1 VKVPLPN
8 LDDRRWFDLV
18 DEGRSLIP
26 VYAPDWTDHNVHD
39 PGITLIELF
48 AWIAEMDIYE
58 LNRITDEH
66 KRKFLELVGIKVN
79 PPRAARTVL
88 SFTLKEGSAPR
99 RLKPNTELSCSDP
112 LGDETRFRLLEPVTI
127 ADSEL
132 AVIQVKDAMGFHD
145 LTPRRQR
152 GEPLAL
158 FGDMAERGIEFY
170 LGFTKPFR
178 TLRPVRLYFK
188 FAGANSDRDHRMR
201 LTAEQREQAK
211 PCAHASDCSDLDF
224 ESTISEDCEH
234 MSEVPA
240 LNRVRLV
247 WEIFAEVKGKQRW
260 LALDPK
266 RRQIEDGTRCLTL
279 DGEVI
284 LRAPAKMAPQQL
296 GQSHTPLFYARC
308 RFEAGAYDAPPVAGK
323 IIMNAARAEQAV
335 PATAT
340 LIIEPKVISQGS
352 EPKPGDIVGLA
363 VTLDEHGHITA
374 LKFEPPSDR
383 MAGFRVLEFTAA
395 TQSRAGKLTIE
406 AVRVGYGNG
415 WPHQALELPF
425 GPPQQSSF
433 KLYTEESG
441 TWRSWDRVDD
451 FVDSG
456 RRDAHFVLDHQNGK
470 VLVGDGEHG
479 RIAPKQARIF
489 AAYRWTRAE
498 KGNLASGTNFSI
510 VDSPHNRTIVKS
522 FDAIKVN
529 VKSITNPLQAIGGA
543 KAETIDHAI
552 GRAIELMASTWRAV
566 TLNDYEELAKK
577 TPGARTAR
585 AAARANLH
593 ASFPCFR
600 ASGIVTVIILPDM
613 PGPRPTPSRGLLR
626 DVSTYLHGRRI
637 VGTRVEVV
645 APRYLEVAVRARVK
659 ALSGSSKSTVQQKV
673 IAALNEFFNPLNGGP
688 DGTGWPFGRDVYRSE
703 VLQVM
708 DEVVGV
714 DHVLKLDLIVEGCEP
729 QCGNVCLGPTW
740 LVAAGNHEIE
750 II

>member
-1 VKVPLPN
+1 
-8 LDDRRWFDLV
+8 
-18 DEGRSLIP
+18 LIP

-39 PGITLIELF
+39 PGITLMELF

-66 KRKFLELVGIKVN
+66 KRKFLELVGIKIN
-79 PPRAARTVL
+79 PPGAARTVL
-88 SFTLKEGSAPR
+88 SFTLRNGSAPR
-99 RLKPNTELSCSDP
+99 RLKPNTELSCIDP
-112 LGDETRFRLLEPVTI
+112 LGDETRFRLLDSVTI

-132 AVIQVKDAMGFHD
+132 AVIQTKDAMGFHD
-145 LTPRRQR
+145 LTSQRRR
-152 GEPLAL
+152 EEPLPL
-158 FGDMAERGIEFY
+158 FGDSAERGTEFY

-178 TLRPVRLYFK
+178 LLRPVSLYFK
-188 FAGANSDRDHRMR
+188 FAGGNSDRDHRMR
-201 LTAEQREQAK
+201 LIDEQREQDK
-211 PCAHASDCSDLDF
+211 SCASASDCHDLDF
-224 ESTISEDCEH
+224 ESTISDDCERTK
-234 MSEVPA
+234 EIPP

-247 WEIFAEVKGKQRW
+247 WEIFAEASGKQQW
-260 LALDPK
+260 LALDPTS
-266 RRQIEDGTRCLTL
+266 RQIQDGTRCLTL

-284 LRAPAKMAPQQL
+284 LRAPAKMARQQL
-296 GQSHTPLFYARC
+296 GQSPTPLYYARC
-308 RFEAGAYDAPPVAGK
+308 RFEAGAYDAPPIAGK
-323 IIMNAARAEQAV
+323 IIMNAAQAEQAV

-340 LIIEPKVISQGS
+340 LIIEPKVIAQGN
-352 EPKPGDIVGLA
+352 EPKRGANIGLA
-363 VTLDEHGHITA
+363 VKLDEHGHITA

-383 MAGFRVLEFTAA
+383 LAGFRVLEFNAA
-395 TQSRAGKLTIE
+395 SQTRAGQITIE
-406 AVRVGYGNG
+406 AVRLGYGNG
-415 WPHQALELPF
+415 GPHQTLELPL
-425 GPPQQSSF
+425 GPPQQTSF
-433 KLYTEESG
+433 RLYTEESG
-441 TWRSWDRVDD
+441 TWRAWDRVDD

-456 RRDAHFVLDHQNGK
+456 RRDAHFVIDQQNGE

-479 RIAPKQARIF
+479 RVVPSQAKIF

-498 KGNLASGTNFSI
+498 KGNLASGTSFCLA
-510 VDSPHNRTIVKS
+510 DSPQNRAILKS
-522 FDAIKVN
+522 FDAIRDN
-529 VKSITNPLQAIGGA
+529 VKSITNPLQAIEGA
-543 KAETIDHAI
+543 KAETLDHAI
-552 GRAIELMASTWRAV
+552 GRAIELMASIWRAV

-577 TPGARTAR
+577 TPGARIAR

-645 APRYLEVAVRARVK
+645 APRYLEVAVRANAK
-659 ALSGSSKSTVQQKV
+659 ALSGSSKNAVQQKV
-673 IAALNEFFNPLNGGP
+673 IAALNRFFNPLNGGP

-703 VLQVM
+703 VLQVI